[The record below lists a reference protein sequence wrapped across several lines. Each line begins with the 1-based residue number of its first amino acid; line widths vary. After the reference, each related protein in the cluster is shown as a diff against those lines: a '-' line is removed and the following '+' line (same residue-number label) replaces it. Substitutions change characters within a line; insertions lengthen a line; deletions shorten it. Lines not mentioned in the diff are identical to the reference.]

1 MKVIMVLFS
10 LVLLSSFS
18 VVYAQ
23 EMGLYTNQKYDF
35 SFEAP
40 SDWRLQEIVELNA
53 ENTEEV
59 ILFPQEFSLEN
70 LDEGEVTILDK
81 IISVMGLEFQFE
93 SPLIGVDYRNI
104 PTSEIPTLN
113 EQNIK
118 EYYLDET
125 MELDPGTRIAASYSK
140 THSYGWEV
148 GIISI
153 SDLDVGFDAPI
164 TYKQEEKLFVFKDRA
179 VYSVAYG
186 SSIVYFDT
194 YKPVYDHVINTMTIK
209 SYVFG
214 QTSEEIESEILSIFD
229 DIDETVSDVE
239 SIEIAGKNVDQM
251 TDKELIDRLE
261 KLLNT
266 DVDLTMQDAMDKIK
280 DGEMTD
286 ALAEELEQRMSELWS
301 ESKGLVEESREIA
314 KELRKRGYDV
324 EAIVLTTHDS
334 MSPIIKI
341 SKPIFTNDVMPPSMQ
356 AKQGVA
362 SSDVICKDGLELI
375 FKSSDGSS
383 ACVKPETA
391 EKLIQRGW
399 AIS

>member
-40 SDWRLQEIVELNA
+40 SDWRLQEIVVLDA

-81 IISVMGLEFQFE
+81 MISVMGLEFQFE

-153 SDLDVGFDAPI
+153 SNLDVGFDAPI

-186 SSIVYFDT
+186 SPVVYFDT

-266 DVDLTMQDAMDKIK
+266 DVDLTMQDMMDKIK

-286 ALAEELEQRMSELWS
+286 ALAEELEQRMAELWS
-301 ESKGLVEESREIA
+301 ESKGIVEESGEIA
-314 KELRKRGYDV
+314 IELRKRGYDV
-324 EAIVLTTHDS
+324 EASVLTTHDS

-341 SKPIFTNDVMPPSMQ
+341 SKPIFTTDVMPPSMQ

-375 FKSSDGSS
+375 FKSSDNSP
-383 ACVKPETA
+383 ACVKPATA
-391 EKLIQRGW
+391 EKLIERSW
-399 AIS
+399 ANL

>member
-40 SDWRLQEIVELNA
+40 SDWRLQEIVVLNA

-70 LDEGEVTILDK
+70 LDESEVTILDK

-266 DVDLTMQDAMDKIK
+266 DVDLTMQDMMDKIQ

-286 ALAEELEQRMSELWS
+286 ALAEELEQRMAELWS

-383 ACVKPETA
+383 ACVNPETA

-399 AIS
+399 AL